1 VTPRL
6 LQRFDAGPVT
16 RRAVSLMHPECPI
29 EQSLRGVDDRAQR
42 ELQQEIWHGTSFIA
56 DGALLVADPKC
67 LRVLARTERALAGP
81 VGALR
86 QRYGKRI
93 VVEPP
98 AVRYA
103 HGAPVLEP
111 YMIVLL
117 CGPEDQLPVVQRD
130 LAKRRSRITR
140 LERQA
145 GIYVLEAEAPLA
157 NLLGYC
163 DWLQRLT
170 GGNTDASMWLSRYL
184 PIDDEGPYAA

>member
-1 VTPRL
+1 MTPRL
-6 LQRFDAGPVT
+6 LQRFDARPAT
-16 RRAVSLMHPECPI
+16 RRALALMHPECPI
-29 EQSLRGVDDRAQR
+29 EQSLRGADDNAQR
-42 ELQQEIWHGTSFIA
+42 ELQQEIWKAPTFIEA
-56 DGALLVADPKC
+56 GALLVADPKS

-86 QRYGKRI
+86 QRYGSAI

-117 CGPEDQLPVVQRD
+117 CGPEDHLPTVQRD
-130 LAKRRSRITR
+130 LSKRRSQITR
-140 LERQA
+140 LDHHA
-145 GIYVLEAEAPLA
+145 GLFVLEAEAPLA

-163 DWLQRLT
+163 DWLQTLT
-170 GGNTDASMWLSRYL
+170 GGETDVSMWLSRYL
-184 PIDDEGPYAA
+184 PIDDDGPYAA

>member
-1 VTPRL
+1 MTPRL
-6 LQRFDAGPVT
+6 LQRFDARPAA
-16 RRAVSLMHPECPI
+16 RRWLSLMHPECPI
-29 EQSLRGVDDRAQR
+29 EQSLRGAHAAAQR
-42 ELQQEIWHGTSFIA
+42 ELLQEIWHGPSFIE

-86 QRYGKRI
+86 QRYGSRI

-117 CGPEDQLPVVQRD
+117 CGPEGPLAAVQRD

-140 LERQA
+140 LESHA
-145 GIYVLEAEAPLA
+145 GLFVLEAEAPLA
-157 NLLGYC
+157 NLLGYF
-163 DWLQRLT
+163 DWLQTLT
-170 GGNTDASMWLSRYL
+170 DGDCDASMWLSRYL